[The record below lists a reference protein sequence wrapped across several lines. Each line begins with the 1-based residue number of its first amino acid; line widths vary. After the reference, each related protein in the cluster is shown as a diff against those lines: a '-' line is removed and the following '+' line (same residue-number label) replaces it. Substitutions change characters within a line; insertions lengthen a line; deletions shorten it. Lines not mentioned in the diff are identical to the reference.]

1 MEILYCL
8 YMMFIHEDCKVWPY
22 DKLQIGLWENLQ
34 FWALLLKKLQKLSV
48 RFVLKVLQGELD
60 WIKSQK
66 T

>member
-1 MEILYCL
+1 MKTVKFGRC
-8 YMMFIHEDCKVWPY
+8 

-60 WIKSQK
+60 WIKLQK